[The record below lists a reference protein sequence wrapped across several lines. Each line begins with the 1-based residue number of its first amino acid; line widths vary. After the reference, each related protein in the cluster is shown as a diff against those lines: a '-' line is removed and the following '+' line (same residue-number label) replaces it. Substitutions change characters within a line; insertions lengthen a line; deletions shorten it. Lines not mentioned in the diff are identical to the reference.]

1 MIVVVAS
8 SRPMSIDP
16 ESPMKTRAGLK
27 LCGRKPTQTPISA
40 AATTPAVVA
49 RSSPSCTASR

>member
-1 MIVVVAS
+1 MVVVAS
-8 SRPMSIDP
+8 SSPMSIDP

-27 LCGRKPTQTPISA
+27 LCGRKPTQMPISA